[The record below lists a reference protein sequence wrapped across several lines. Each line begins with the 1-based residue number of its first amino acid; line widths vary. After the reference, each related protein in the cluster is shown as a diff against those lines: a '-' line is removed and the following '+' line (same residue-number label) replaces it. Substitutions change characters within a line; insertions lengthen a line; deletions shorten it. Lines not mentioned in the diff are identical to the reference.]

1 VKVAVSETAEA
12 ASEDLALHFLCCL
25 RPNAFCENDSKPSGG
40 MMRRALI
47 DKLQCPYCL
56 SRFFVTSVLSGD
68 SREVRYGLIKCS
80 CFEFPIVN
88 GVLLLGMVK
97 GYGGAE
103 EAIQPY
109 VPLQVA
115 AILFLRNRDL
125 NGLAEWMQRHTPL
138 IYDLCDA
145 HSDYDYLSFAERWE
159 TCLRSEVREYLHQ
172 QGKFE
177 VVGAS
182 MEVAQKCANGLRNW
196 YAGRF
201 VTPQAARLRDE
212 LTGLRLGLPVLS
224 LCCGQG
230 VAEQNFKGILP
241 GQEIVS
247 IDGQILNLLI
257 VQRFV
262 NPEGAF
268 ICHDVQLPL
277 PFEAGFFGLT
287 VSSTCLPEV
296 PSHAF
301 FIREAIRATQEDG
314 SAIFDM
320 LWAAPKARI
329 APRRYYRFCQNEFES
344 LAAIVALFRKCS
356 YGRSLGMFRPGGD
369 GQNTWIWDE
378 AQIEQLVEREGESLI
393 TLCVTNSK
401 HADIQSQPNSTPE
414 TRHLHLNPLYRI
426 EANTSTSIQCR
437 RVPEFFDASLVPPGS
452 SYLPETVVIEKT
464 ELRVPAYVSGLF
476 HSGVLVSLPS
486 RFGGGAVSLSG
497 LTSADPRPEN

>member
-1 VKVAVSETAEA
+1 
-12 ASEDLALHFLCCL
+12 
-25 RPNAFCENDSKPSGG
+25 
-40 MMRRALI
+40 MRRAFI

-56 SRFFVTSVLSGD
+56 SSFSVTCALSGD
-68 SREVRYGLIKCS
+68 NREVRYGLIKCS

-88 GVLLLGMVK
+88 GVLLLGIVK

-125 NGLAEWMQRHTPL
+125 NGLAKWMQRHTPL
-138 IYDLCDA
+138 VHDLCDA
-145 HSDYDYLSFAERWE
+145 NSDYDYVSLAGRWE
-159 TCLRSEVREYLHQ
+159 TCLRSEIREYLHQ
-172 QGKFE
+172 QGKYE

-182 MEVAQKCANGLRNW
+182 IDVAQECANRLRNW

-201 VTPQAARLRDE
+201 VTPRAARLRDE
-212 LTGLRLGLPVLS
+212 LTGLALGLPVLS

-241 GQEIVS
+241 GHEIVS

-262 NPEGAF
+262 NPEGSF

-287 VSSTCLPEV
+287 VSSTCLPEI

-301 FIREAIRATQEDG
+301 FIKEAVRTTREDG
-314 SAIFDM
+314 SAVFNM
-320 LWAAPKARI
+320 LWASPKARI
-329 APRRYYRFCQNEFES
+329 APKRYYRFCQNEFES
-344 LAAIVALFRKCS
+344 LAAIVTLFHKCS
-356 YGRSLGMFRPGGD
+356 YGRSLGMFRPDPD

-378 AQIEQLVEREGESLI
+378 AQIEQLVKHEGEPPI
-393 TLCVTNSK
+393 TLCVSNSK
-401 HADIQSQPNSTPE
+401 NVDTQTRPFGNSTPE
-414 TRHLHLNPLYRI
+414 TQHLHLNPLYRI
-426 EANTSTSIQCR
+426 EANTPTCIRCR
-437 RVPEFFDASLVPPGS
+437 RAPEFFDASLVPPGS
-452 SYLPETVVIEKT
+452 SYLPETVVIEKN
-464 ELRVPAYVSGLF
+464 ELCTPTYVSGLF

-486 RFGGGAVSLSG
+486 RFGGGAVPLSSLNS
-497 LTSADPRPEN
+497 SDPRPEN